1 MPGIYKLQ
9 PVSFR
14 HIQLG
19 DGFFGKKQAINTA
32 NTIPHVYEM
41 NEKTGR
47 FEAWK
52 LDWTL
57 NSNKPKPHIFWDSD
71 AAKWIEAAA
80 YSLATQPDNDL
91 EKRVDET
98 IEVIAAAQKPD
109 GYLNIYFTSVE
120 PDKRWTNLRDC
131 HELYCAGHMLEA
143 AIAYYETTGKDKLLN
158 TMIRYVDYI
167 DTVFGPE
174 KEKKRGY
181 PGHEELEL
189 ALVKLYR
196 ITGDKKYLNLA
207 KFFIDERGTQPHY
220 YDLEAV
226 ARDEDP
232 DAWKYGPYQMV
243 QAHAPVR
250 QQTEVVGHAVRAM
263 YLFSGVIDVAHET
276 GDEELV
282 SVCQRIWDNLVQK
295 RIYITGGIGSSRHN
309 EGFTLD
315 YDLPNESAYSE
326 TCAAIGL
333 VFWANRMLQMNGDSR
348 YADIIEKCLYNNV
361 LAGISLDGKKFFYD
375 NPLGSR
381 GNRHRQVW
389 FDCACC
395 PPNIARLLAS
405 VGDYAFSTSEK
416 TVFVHQ
422 YFDGTASLHVD
433 EKTIGVELKTDYPWD
448 EEVNIT
454 VNPQQSQEFSLA
466 VRLPAWCR
474 NPQIAV
480 NEETLNISKN
490 TKNGYAFI
498 HRTWERGDRVKLTL
512 PMPVEQIEARPEV
525 SVNGGRV
532 ALQRGPVIYCIEKAD
547 NGAVL
552 NDIVLSEQPEFQT
565 QFEKDLLD
573 SVVTIRGKALRRKK
587 LDWATDL
594 YRPKQG
600 EFEPCE
606 IKAVPYFAWDN
617 REPGEMLVW
626 IRSQV
631 C

>member
-1 MPGIYKLQ
+1 MPGIYKLH

-14 HIQLG
+14 YVQSG
-19 DGFFGKKQAINTA
+19 DGFFGKRQTINTSK
-32 NTIPHVYEM
+32 TIPHVYEM

-47 FEAWK
+47 FDAWK
-52 LDWTL
+52 LDW
-57 NSNKPKPHIFWDSD
+57 SPDGNKPKPHIFWDSD

-80 YSLATQPDNDL
+80 YSLATHPDKHL
-91 EKRVDET
+91 EKLIDDT
-98 IEVIAAAQKPD
+98 IDLIAAAQQPD

-131 HELYCAGHMLEA
+131 HELYCAGHLLEA
-143 AIAYYETTGKDKLLN
+143 AIAYYETTGKDTLLN
-158 TMIRYVDYI
+158 TIIRYVDYI

-174 KEKKRGY
+174 ESKKRGY
-181 PGHEELEL
+181 PGHEEIEL

-196 ITGDKKYLNLA
+196 ITGDKKYLKLA

-220 YDLEAV
+220 YDLEAE
-226 ARDEDP
+226 ARGEDP
-232 DAWKYGPYQMV
+232 DEWKYGPYQMV

-263 YLFSGVIDVAHET
+263 YLLSGAMDVAQET

-282 SVCQRIWDNLVQK
+282 SVCQTIWNNLVQK

-333 VFWANRMLQMNGDSR
+333 VFWAHRMLQINGDSR
-348 YADIIEKCLYNNV
+348 YADVVEKCLYNNV

-381 GNRHRQVW
+381 GDRHRKVW

-395 PPNIARLLAS
+395 PPNVARLLAS
-405 VGDYAFSTSEK
+405 VGDYGYSVSEN
-416 TVFVHQ
+416 TIFVHQ
-422 YFDGTASLHVD
+422 YFDGTASLRID
-433 EKTIGVELKTDYPWD
+433 KKMIDIELKTNYPW
-448 EEVNIT
+448 EEDVIIT
-454 VNPQQSQEFSLA
+454 LKPNQSQNFTLA
-466 VRLPAWCR
+466 VRLPGWCR
-474 NPQIAV
+474 NPHISI
-480 NEETLNISKN
+480 NEQEYHLGDHV
-490 TKNGYAFI
+490 KNGFAFI
-498 HRTWERGDRVKLTL
+498 ERTWQDSDQVKLTL
-512 PMPVEQIEARPEV
+512 PMPIEQIEARPEV
-525 SVNGGRV
+525 SMNGGRV
-532 ALQRGPVIYCIEKAD
+532 ALQRGPVIYCIEQAD
-547 NGAVL
+547 NGPVL
-552 NDIVLSEQPEFQT
+552 NDIVLSAQPEFET
-565 QFEKDLLD
+565 QYEPDLLD
-573 SVVTIRGKALRRKK
+573 GVVTIRGKALRREGH
-587 LDWATDL
+587 DWETDL

-600 EFEPCE
+600 VFEPCE

-617 REPGEMLVW
+617 RAPGEMLVW